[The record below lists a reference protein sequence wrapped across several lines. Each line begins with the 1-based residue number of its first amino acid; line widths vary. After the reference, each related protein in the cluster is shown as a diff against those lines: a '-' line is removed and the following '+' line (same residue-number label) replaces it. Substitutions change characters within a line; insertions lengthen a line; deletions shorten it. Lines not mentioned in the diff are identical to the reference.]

1 MRTKTLA
8 SLLILCGSTAAIA
21 AIPHSPD
28 FQAQTNNTTAN
39 TTLPPPDTSPAPQT
53 SPAPTPPSP
62 DTTTTPS
69 NTTDDAQPK

>member
-28 FQAQTNNTTAN
+28 IQAQTNNTTAN
-39 TTLPPPDTSPAPQT
+39 TTLPPPEPTPPTPQT
-53 SPAPTPPSP
+53 SPSPTTSP
-62 DTTTTPS
+62 DTTSTTS
-69 NTTDDAQPK
+69 NTTDDSQPK